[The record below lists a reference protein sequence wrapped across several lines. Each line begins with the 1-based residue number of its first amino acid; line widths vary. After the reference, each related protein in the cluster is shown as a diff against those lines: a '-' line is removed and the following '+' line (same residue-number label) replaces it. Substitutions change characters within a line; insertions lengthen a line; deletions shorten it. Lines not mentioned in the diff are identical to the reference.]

1 MVSLIDAIETSIV
14 MSCRSH
20 KSSLHFLN
28 SYLCGETGHSTMTC
42 PHRISPGYGCS
53 VSSDVATSNHMILL
67 LRDREKK
74 GQVHAAPLTTSKDWQ
89 LESAIL
95 KLHSRRSTSLEF
107 HPVHNSI
114 VFSGDKKGEIAMW
127 NFEKVFERTIYKDIN
142 RWQTTALRF
151 LPGSGNEGMCLCS
164 TSHDGTVKLID
175 PEVGASS
182 LLYNAN
188 QGRNWEGNR
197 EMEDNTGSA
206 WVTMMGM
213 DVIDHNTAA
222 AGDSEGSLTIL
233 DTRQRESSVSKT
245 QLQKKGTKVQSVHVH
260 PSDNNILMTAGNDY
274 VVRLVDSR
282 VLGINFSSAVFATLG
297 DHTKVV
303 NSALFSPVTGR
314 KIMTTSQDNRLRIWD
329 NWSSG
334 GNLEKPDREI
344 IHSHNFNRYLTPFR
358 ADWDLKDPTER
369 LAIIGRYI
377 SEDYSGIALH
387 PVDLIDTGTGGAVAE
402 LVDPNVTTI
411 CPLNKVHP
419 RLDIIITGSS
429 RSLYAWHPRK
439 DDVKEEGIG
448 EGEGGGGGGAGP
460 SQGNKEGKK
469 LPGWLQP
476 DAFVLYDADPGSG
489 GKWKGKR
496 ARGD

>member
-1 MVSLIDAIETSIV
+1 
-14 MSCRSH
+14 
-20 KSSLHFLN
+20 
-28 SYLCGETGHSTMTC
+28 MTC
-42 PHRISPGYGCS
+42 PHRISPGHGCS
-53 VSSDVATSNHMILL
+53 VSSDAATSNKIVSL
-67 LRDREKK
+67 LRNRENK
-74 GQVHAAPLTTSKDWQ
+74 GQVYAAPFKTNKAWQ

-95 KLHSRRSTSLEF
+95 KLHSRRSTCLEF

-114 VFSGDKKGEIAMW
+114 VFSGDKRGGIAVW
-127 NFEKVFERTIYKDIN
+127 NFEKVFERTVYKDIN

-188 QGRNWEGNR
+188 QGRNWEGNG
-197 EMEDNTGSA
+197 EMQDNNTGSA

-213 DVIDHNTAA
+213 DVINNNTAV
-222 AGDSEGSLTIL
+222 AGDSEGSLIIL

-260 PSDNNILMTAGNDY
+260 PLDNNMLMTAGNDY
-274 VVRLVDSR
+274 VVRLLDSR
-282 VLGINFSSAVFATLG
+282 VLSSNSSSAVFATLG

-303 NSALFSPVTGR
+303 NSALFSPITGR
-314 KIMTTSQDNRLRIWD
+314 KIMTTCQDNRLRIWD
-329 NWSSG
+329 CWSSG
-334 GNLEKPDREI
+334 NNLDKPDREI
-344 IHSHNFNRYLTPFR
+344 VHSHNFNRYLTPFR
-358 ADWDLKDPTER
+358 ADWDLKDSTER

-377 SEDYSGIALH
+377 SEDFSGVALH
-387 PVDLIDTGTGGAVAE
+387 PVDLIDTGTGGLVAE
-402 LVDPNVTTI
+402 LVDPNLTTI
-411 CPLNKVHP
+411 CPLNKIHP

-439 DDVKEEGIG
+439 DDIIEEGIG
-448 EGEGGGGGGAGP
+448 EGEGGAGP
-460 SQGNKEGKK
+460 SRGNKGGKK

-489 GKWKGKR
+489 GKAKGKR